1 MCKVHDEKNNI
12 VSMTRI
18 KKLTKPQLPNTYFDA
33 QAELEIQCNE
43 LREFIKTV
51 DKDISAKIEKHF
63 IESGGCQKCHGSGR
77 VVIWDT
83 LDFMDGSCAE
93 YGKCPVPSC
102 TEETRKHSGQR
113 LVQGRRY
120 ELSLGDKLFE
130 EDIFRIV
137 LGPLDEQLKNLETDI
152 REINSLRSSF
162 KKGDRIV
169 VYRGR
174 KVPVGTAGRVAWIS
188 SATGSILL
196 KGEDCWED
204 RSANG
209 TWVNIRNLEKIIEE

>member
-1 MCKVHDEKNNI
+1 
-12 VSMTRI
+12 MTCM
-18 KKLTKPQLPNTYFDA
+18 KKLTKPQLPSTYFDA
-33 QAELEIQCNE
+33 QEELEIQCTE

-51 DKDISAKIEKHF
+51 HKDISAKIEKHF

-113 LVQGRRY
+113 LVRSGRY
-120 ELSLGDKLFE
+120 ELDRGDKLVG
-130 EDIFRIV
+130 EDIFLTV
-137 LGPLDEQLKNLETDI
+137 LGPLNEQLENLEADI

-174 KVPVGTAGRVAWIS
+174 KVPIGTEGRVAWIS